1 MSALL
6 ANLMDRAGKCPF
18 ACFLKILTA
27 GSFIFALHIAIMH
40 QADVSP
46 YPFILLVAL
55 VGLIG
60 VLAAA
65 LHFNCRLSNTD
76 RETN

>member
-1 MSALL
+1 MSALF
-6 ANLMDRAGKCPF
+6 ANFLERAGKCPF
-18 ACFLKILTA
+18 ACFFKILSA
-27 GSFIFALHIAIMH
+27 GSFIYALHLAIVH
-40 QADVSP
+40 QAEVSP

-55 VGLIG
+55 IGLIA

-76 RETN
+76 TERN